1 TYFTPD
7 KAVKAFMHHVNH
19 ERSQRLLKE
28 TPTTHTDHMVDRER
42 ARDIIRTACARKRS
56 YLSHG
61 EARELVQC
69 YGIPTLNTRYCDD
82 EDEVVEAHRSL
93 GRPVNLTVL
102 HQASCSPFMEEAS
115 GRGRYHGT
123 VRWLNEEEA
132 LRRSCQVL
140 LEQYRRH
147 YPHSGFLG
155 FAVQEAFPSLGGVAF
170 SVGITRDPVFGP
182 LVVCGS
188 GGAAIN
194 VIEDRK
200 VALPPLNMALAH
212 DLLRQTFMYKVLQE
226 FSYHPDQDIRKI
238 CEVLVALSLIVID
251 NPEIHG
257 LEILPLMFTAQGVVA
272 VEVAADLAAPARLSI
287 QPRSEERRV
296 GK

>member
-1 TYFTPD
+1 TRQALEAVLPPYWTRKNPIDLNYDATPELYAQALEILDQDPDITNVLVMYAPSLTQDSLKIANAVIAAAKRTRLNVLTCWLGQSTVMDARAAFYQAGLPTYFTPD

-155 FAVQEAFPSLGGVAF
+155 FAVQEAF
-170 SVGITRDPVFGP
+170 
-182 LVVCGS
+182 
-188 GGAAIN
+188 
-194 VIEDRK
+194 
-200 VALPPLNMALAH
+200 
-212 DLLRQTFMYKVLQE
+212 
-226 FSYHPDQDIRKI
+226 
-238 CEVLVALSLIVID
+238 
-251 NPEIHG
+251 
-257 LEILPLMFTAQGVVA
+257 
-272 VEVAADLAAPARLSI
+272 
-287 QPRSEERRV
+287 
-296 GK
+296 